1 MAGGRLRRLSCLST
15 YTIGLLLGVFLH
27 NVAASGGK
35 QVIHKK
41 VGDSVEISSNL
52 PTEGVSRAVWKY
64 GDSKVADQSLD
75 VIENNPFQARM
86 QFNNVNFSLTIR
98 DLTLQDSGDF
108 SFISSA
114 NDKQR
119 PTVFI
124 TLEVHEPISKKPDLN
139 STISKPDS
147 KGVCTVYL
155 ECRAA
160 SHSNISYTWTVG
172 KETYEGHRLEH
183 KITLQDGDT
192 TFTCTASNVV
202 SEMSAKETVTCRNN
216 TDLVP
221 SEGKF
226 PLQWILG
233 VAGGGLLLIII
244 IIIASV
250 CLSKRRWSG
259 GSDSNELTVYADI
272 SDFSPEVST
281 SADSKPCSLY
291 DTIENKAR
299 PGQTMPQTIYDKI
312 QIERMRKASV
322 SPYQEVS

>member
-1 MAGGRLRRLSCLST
+1 MAGGRLRRLCCLST

-27 NVAASGGK
+27 NVEASGGK

-52 PTEGVSRAVWKY
+52 PTEGVSRAIWKY
-64 GDSKVADQSLD
+64 GGSIVAEQGSG
-75 VIENNPFQARM
+75 VIGNTFQARV

-108 SFISSA
+108 SFNSAA
-114 NDKQR
+114 NDQQR
-119 PTVFI
+119 PSVFI
-124 TLEVHEPISKKPDLN
+124 TLQVHEPISKKPDLN
-139 STISKPDS
+139 FTISEPDS
-147 KGVCTVYL
+147 KGVCTVHL

-160 SHSNISYTWTVG
+160 PHSNINYTWTVG
-172 KETYEGHRLEH
+172 KQTYGGHRLERN
-183 KITLQDGDT
+183 ITPQDGDT

-202 SEMSAKETVTCRNN
+202 SEMSALETVTCRNN
-216 TDLVP
+216 TDLIP
-221 SEGKF
+221 PEGKF
-226 PLQWILG
+226 PLEWILG
-233 VAGGGLLLIII
+233 AAGGGLLLIII

-250 CLSKRRWSG
+250 CLCKRRWSR